1 MKKMAF
7 VYLSNYKD
15 WPLGGMLNYA
25 KNLLPYI
32 IENYNWDVDIW
43 GGEVINSK
51 VFDSKIKIYTK
62 IKTSKK
68 IVPNFIRSFLGI
80 ICHRKDFAE
89 YDIVYSHTSATTI
102 AMKICYP
109 NKFVVHHQH
118 GLSYKDAKG
127 FIKILNIGYTLAQIL
142 ANVSFFV
149 ASEEE
154 VIQHSKHRIFT
165 NKHFYSIGSP
175 INFEYISNK
184 KKGNINKNNKR
195 FIYTGRIDEWKN
207 IEFLIRAFQKYH
219 KEFQNSELYII
230 GDGPEFEKIKNIIIS
245 DNSDF
250 IYLTGRLGH
259 DSIVEYLAGSD
270 VFLFPSKGEGV
281 SLSVLEALSAGLPVV
296 GFDVMGVRN
305 LVVDEK
311 TGILVKE
318 MNIEAF
324 VVGMKKAYDMKE
336 LLKESCKQF
345 ASNYSTIKIEEKI
358 SNIISKEYRSFINEK
373 NYH

>member
-51 VFDSKIKIYTK
+51 VFDSKIKIYTR

-68 IVPNFIRSFLGI
+68 IIPNFIRSFLGI
-80 ICHRKDFAE
+80 ICHRKDFRK

-118 GLSYKDAKG
+118 GLSYKEAKG
-127 FIKILNIGYTLAQIL
+127 FIKILNLGYTLAQIL

-154 VIQHSKHRIFT
+154 VMQHSKHRIFT

-184 KKGNINKNNKR
+184 KNRNINKNNKR

-207 IEFLIRAFQKYH
+207 IEFLIRVFQKYH
-219 KEFQNSELYII
+219 KEFQDSELYII
-230 GDGPEFEKIKNIIIS
+230 GDGPEFKKIKNIIIN

-250 IYLTGRLGH
+250 IHLTGRLGH
-259 DSIVEYLAGSD
+259 DSIVEYLASGD

-305 LVVDEK
+305 LVVNEK
-311 TGILVKE
+311 TGVLVKE

-336 LLKESCKQF
+336 SLKDNCKQF
-345 ASNYSTIKIEEKI
+345 ASNYSAIKIEEKI

-373 NYH
+373 NDY